1 MQNIHETPGWKN
13 AEEII
18 IMSKNHLNR
27 LLSQGFEIQDLNFMW
42 KPDKTEILL
51 YLTAKKKRII
61 ADAIRI
67 FEYVIHLQPLYDF
80 NRRKISFTWV
90 PDTSIYWNFEVKLT
104 RMLTGEYNKPICR
117 RKIEST
123 YRDVIFNR
131 MYDWVTSGKTSLI

>member
-1 MQNIHETPGWKN
+1 MKKVKG
-13 AEEII
+13 
-18 IMSKNHLNR
+18 
-27 LLSQGFEIQDLNFMW
+27 LSFAW
-42 KPDKTEILL
+42 KPDKTDIFL
-51 YLTAKKKRII
+51 YLAAKKKRVV
-61 ADAIRI
+61 ADALRI
-67 FEYVIHLQPLYDF
+67 GDYVIHLQELYNF
-80 NRRKISFTWV
+80 NLGKPTFTWV